1 MILTSLAGELM
12 EGVMKKSTSP
22 KIALR
27 IRCWFWREFKG
38 KKKGAFSSRTF
49 SFNYSGKFYPFKA

>member
-1 MILTSLAGELM
+1 METVNDIDLIAELM
-12 EGVMKKSTSP
+12 EGVMKKSTST

-38 KKKGAFSSRTF
+38 KKKGAFSSRICLI
-49 SFNYSGKFYPFKA
+49 